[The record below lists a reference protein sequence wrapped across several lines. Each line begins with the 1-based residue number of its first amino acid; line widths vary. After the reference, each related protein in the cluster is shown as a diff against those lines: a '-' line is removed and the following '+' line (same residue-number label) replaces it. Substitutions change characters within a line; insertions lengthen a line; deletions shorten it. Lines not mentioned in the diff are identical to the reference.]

1 MRGWAGQRTDRHA
14 PWTEHRLGLIAIAPA
29 VTARA
34 FHATIGEMV
43 ASKLRGQ
50 IPRDMATKHIPS
62 DFRLIVFDLDG
73 TLIDSKDDLALSVN
87 LMRAE
92 MGLAPLEYELIASYV
107 GQGVGVLVRRVLGN
121 GKPETV
127 PDVDA
132 ERGVEIFLR
141 TYRLH
146 MLDHTVTYD
155 GVREALA
162 ALVDR
167 QSSESPKSVTPG
179 KTVPRSLAVLT
190 NKPVNFSRAILVGLG
205 IAPYFAFVYG
215 GNSPELNQQ
224 KKPHP
229 VGVLKLMGETGA
241 TADQTL
247 IVGDSDT
254 DVLTGRNAGVWT
266 CGVTYGIGSHTLVTT
281 PPDVL
286 LDDLRELPPLLGLG
300 NRNGKST

>member
-1 MRGWAGQRTDRHA
+1 M
-14 PWTEHRLGLIAIAPA
+14 AI
-29 VTARA
+29 
-34 FHATIGEMV
+34 
-43 ASKLRGQ
+43 
-50 IPRDMATKHIPS
+50 KHIPG

-73 TLIDSKDDLALSVN
+73 TLIDSKEDLALSVN
-87 LMRAE
+87 LMRGE

-107 GQGVGVLVRRVLGN
+107 GQGVGVLVRRALGN

-127 PDVDA
+127 PDADV

-146 MLDHTVTYD
+146 MLDHTVPYD

-162 ALVDR
+162 VLTDR
-167 QSSESPKSVTPG
+167 RSPESAESPEPG
-179 KTVPRSLAVLT
+179 KLTVPRSLAVLT

-205 IAPYFAFVYG
+205 IASYFAFVYG

-224 KKPHP
+224 KKPDP
-229 VGVLKLMGETGA
+229 AGVFKLMGDTGA

-247 IVGDSDT
+247 MVGDSDT

-266 CGVTYGIGSHTLVTT
+266 CGVTYGIGSHTLATT

-286 LDDLRELPPLLGLG
+286 LGDLRELPPLLGLG
-300 NRNGKST
+300 NRNGKSI